1 MVAFE
6 IPSTYGY
13 VIGTGILSA
22 VLNVYLGIQV
32 GRQRKVANVHY
43 PYLYADKAEAES
55 DSKKKLFNC
64 YQRAHQNYLEGYA
77 SFLMVL
83 FVGGLKYPEI
93 NSAAGAVYLLG
104 RIVYARG
111 YQTGDPSKRQR
122 GSFAYLGLLTMVGT
136 TIATAVSLVNS
147 A

>member
-13 VIGTGILSA
+13 VCIPLSFLPRLAYGELTLTLLRCDTGHR
-22 VLNVYLGIQV
+22 YRHPLGCPQF
-32 GRQRKVANVHY
+32 
-43 PYLYADKAEAES
+43 YADKAEAES

-93 NSAAGAVYLLG
+93 NSAA
-104 RIVYARG
+104 
-111 YQTGDPSKRQR
+111 
-122 GSFAYLGLLTMVGT
+122 
-136 TIATAVSLVNS
+136 
-147 A
+147 